1 MNTHAGHDESVRLL
15 NLATRASVLTA
26 GCLVVVKI
34 VAWMMT
40 GSVSLLASLID
51 SLMDGLASLIN
62 LFAVRYALVPADKE
76 HPFGHGKAEFL
87 AGLGQSLLIAAS
99 ATFLFFHAYQ
109 RLLSPQP
116 VDQPAVGV
124 AVSIVAILA
133 TVALLSIQWKVIKRT
148 GSVAIKADSLHY
160 VGDLFTNLAVLVAM
174 AASYGGWYYVDPILA
189 VVIGLVILYSAVQIG
204 HEAVQLLMDRELP
217 AEMQHEIQD
226 IAMAHPEVLGV
237 HELRTRQSGRVLF
250 IQLHLEMAGDLPLSV
265 AHAIGDEVE
274 AEIEHAF
281 PLADVLIHH
290 DPAPPEALR
299 INQQADDKT

>member
-26 GCLVVVKI
+26 GCLVLIKT
-34 VAWMMT
+34 VAWLMT

-51 SLMDGLASLIN
+51 SLMDGLASLLN
-62 LFAVRYALVPADKE
+62 LFAVRYALMPADKE

-87 AGLGQSLLIAAS
+87 AGLGQSLLIGGSAA
-99 ATFLFFHAYQ
+99 FLFYQ
-109 RLLSPQP
+109 AIKRMQAPQP
-116 VDQPAVGV
+116 VDQPLVGAV
-124 AVSIVAILA
+124 VSIVAILA
-133 TVALLSIQWKVIKRT
+133 TLLLLSIQWKTIKRT

-160 VGDLFTNLAVLVAM
+160 VGDLFTNVAVLVAM
-174 AASYGGWYYVDPILA
+174 GASFYGWYYVDPVLA
-189 VVIGLVILYSAVQIG
+189 IVIGLVILYSAIQIG
-204 HEAVQLLMDRELP
+204 HEAVQLLMDRQLP
-217 AEMQHEIQD
+217 REMQKEIRG
-226 IAMAHPEVLGV
+226 IAMTHPEVLGV

-265 AHAIGDEVE
+265 AHDIGDEVE

-290 DPAPPEALR
+290 DPVRPDSRR
-299 INQQADDKT
+299 ISQKRE

>member
-1 MNTHAGHDESVRLL
+1 MNTHVSHDESVRLL
-15 NLATRASVLTA
+15 KLATGASVLTA
-26 GCLVVVKI
+26 TGLVIVKI
-34 VAWMMT
+34 VAWLMT

-62 LFAVRYALVPADKE
+62 LIAVRYALVPADKE

-99 ATFLFFHAYQ
+99 AVFLFFHAYQ
-109 RLLSPQP
+109 RLLEPRP
-116 VDQPAVGV
+116 VDQPGIGV
-124 AVSIVAILA
+124 AVSIVAIVV
-133 TVALLSIQWKVIKRT
+133 TVMLLSIQWKVIKRT

-160 VGDLFTNLAVLVAM
+160 VGDLFTNMAVLVAM

-189 VVIGLVILYSAVQIG
+189 IVIGIVILYSAVQIG

-217 AEMQHEIQD
+217 TEMQQQIRD
-226 IAMAHPEVLGV
+226 IVMAHPEVSGL

-250 IQLHLEMAGDLPLSV
+250 IQLHLEMDGNMPLRV
-265 AHAIGDEVE
+265 AHDIGQQVE
-274 AEIEHAF
+274 EEIEDAF

-290 DPAPPEALR
+290 DPADPEPAG
-299 INQQADDKT
+299 QA